1 MFEVVVPP
9 GGRIEGTILVN
20 HLKSL
25 DWKERKAQFAG
36 KLDDETLAEIRERIR
51 PLIGL

>member
-1 MFEVVVPP
+1 
-9 GGRIEGTILVN
+9 VN

-36 KLDDETLAEIRERIR
+36 KLDEETLAEIRERIR